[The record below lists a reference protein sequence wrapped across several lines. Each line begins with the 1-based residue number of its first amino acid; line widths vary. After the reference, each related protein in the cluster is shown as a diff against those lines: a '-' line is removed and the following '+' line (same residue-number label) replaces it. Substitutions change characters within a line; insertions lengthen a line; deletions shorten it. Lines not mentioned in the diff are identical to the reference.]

1 MAKIEFT
8 HVTRIP
14 YEADEEPG
22 MPTYKFI
29 GLIHNDDNIPTDEDE
44 EFEMLA
50 SIEIDGRDMDTEHL
64 SGTEINPM
72 NVELWGAF
80 LTALHEDP
88 IYLTLHKEATYLYYD
103 G

>member
-1 MAKIEFT
+1 MPKIEFT

-29 GLIHNDDNIPTDEDE
+29 GLIDEDE

-50 SIEIDGRDMDTEHL
+50 SIEIDGRDMETEHL
-64 SGTEINPM
+64 SGTEISPEDP
-72 NVELWGAF
+72 ELWGAF
-80 LTALHEDP
+80 LAALNEDEEF
-88 IYLTLHKEATYLYYD
+88 IKLHKEASDLYYSEA
-103 G
+103 